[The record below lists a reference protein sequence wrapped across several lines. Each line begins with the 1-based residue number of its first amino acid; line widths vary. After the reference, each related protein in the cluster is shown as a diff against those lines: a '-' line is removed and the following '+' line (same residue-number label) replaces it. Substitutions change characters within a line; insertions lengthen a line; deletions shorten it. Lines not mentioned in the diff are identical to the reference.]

1 MENVVFDFVPMLMT
15 LTTTVGTA
23 LLKVGATLLGGYIVI
38 RILLKIVKKFL
49 DKSTLDVSLHT
60 FILNSLKAVLWI
72 ILIVT
77 IFGVLGIPT
86 STFVAVLGAGGAA
99 IALALKDSLGNIAG
113 GIIILVT
120 KPFKQGDFIDITE
133 VAGVVE
139 HIDLLYTT
147 LKTFDNKVVRV
158 PNGKLTTAV
167 MVNYSTENTRRVDC
181 KFGIGYDD
189 DIAKAKDVL
198 LAVAE
203 SNPDIFTDPEPFVG
217 VAGHGDSA
225 VEIDMK
231 VWCTNDNYWSVKYF
245 LEENVKLAFDEA
257 GISIPYPQ
265 VDVHNRK

>member
-1 MENVVFDFVPMLMT
+1 MEIVVFDFAPMAVAAAT
-15 LTTTVGTA
+15 SIGIT
-23 LLKVGATLLGGYIVI
+23 LLKVGVTLLGGYIII
-38 RILLKIVKKFL
+38 RLILGIVKKFL
-49 DKSTLDVSLHT
+49 GKSTLDISLHV
-60 FILNSLKAVLWI
+60 FIINSLKAVLWI

-77 IFGVLGIPT
+77 VFGVLGIPT

-99 IALALKDSLGNIAG
+99 IALALKDSLGNVAG

-133 VAGVVE
+133 IAGVVE

-158 PNGKLTTAV
+158 PNGKITTAV
-167 MVNYSTENTRRVDC
+167 MVNYSTEDTRRVDC
-181 KFGIGYDD
+181 KFGIGYED

-203 SNPDIFTDPEPFVG
+203 SNPDIFADPEPFVG

-225 VEIDMK
+225 VELDMR

-245 LEENVKLAFDEA
+245 LEENVKIAFDEA

-265 VDVHNRK
+265 LDVHNKK